1 MELLFTRFGPQH
13 TGSLNAGYILLAHF
27 AGGGSCFLSDTW
39 SAGGFS
45 CIATRVLVSDTLAY
59 NRETAGGEVP
69 TFPFERSVSSL
80 RLISSRDF

>member
-1 MELLFTRFGPQH
+1 MPVT
-13 TGSLNAGYILLAHF
+13 SCYIHF

-45 CIATRVLVSDTLAY
+45 CIATRVLASDTLALAY
-59 NRETAGGEVP
+59 NRATAGGEVP
-69 TFPFERSVSSL
+69 TFPFERGVSSL